1 MARHRI
7 AILIG
12 SLRKESINRKIA
24 LSVEDLTKSMF
35 DSRIV
40 EISDLPLYN
49 EDIDANPPPQYERF
63 RDDIAAA
70 DGILFFTPE
79 YNRGLPAA
87 MKNALDVGSR
97 PYGHSVWDKKPAGI
111 ISASASPIGAFGAN
125 HQLRQSCVFLNM
137 PMMQQPEA
145 YLGQVTAD
153 KFEES
158 GRLRD
163 GPLKDFVLDL
173 ATAFAGWVD
182 LIQHGKRKIAEDA
195 AREQRVA

>member
-1 MARHRI
+1 MTRHRI

-24 LSVEDLTKSMF
+24 LTVADFTKSIF

-40 EISDLPLYN
+40 EIGDLPLYN
-49 EDIDANPPPQYERF
+49 EDIEADPPSSYRRF
-63 RDDIAAA
+63 REEVAAA
-70 DGILFFTPE
+70 DGVIFFTPE
-79 YNRGLPAA
+79 FNRGLPAA
-87 MKNALDVGSR
+87 IKNALDVGSR
-97 PYGHSVWDKKPAGI
+97 PYGHSVWDKKPAAI
-111 ISASASPIGAFGAN
+111 ITASIGPIGGFGAN
-125 HQLRQSCVFLNM
+125 HQLRQSGVFLNM

-153 KFEES
+153 KFDES

-163 GPLKDFVLDL
+163 GPLKDFVLDV

-195 AREQRVA
+195 AHEQRVA